1 MALITR
7 TFLDKTNTIVYG
19 DEVNLGM
26 NPILELYY
34 GNVYTRGLIHF
45 NIDKLKKLIEDN
57 TYPDI
62 TKLTHKLKMKN
73 VASLSTPYST
83 KCNIYNNAIRAKS
96 FDLVFF
102 LIDKDWDMGGGF
114 DFLKDGFNTVNRIY
128 STDGSNW
135 FKANN
140 METWNEN
147 GIMSAS
153 NIEKNIIAKQHFDVG
168 NESIDVDITS
178 IVNDMIL
185 GNIENHGIGIAFCN
199 EIESQSS
206 EEINYVGFFTDHTHT
221 FFHPYLETVYN
232 DTIQDD
238 RTNFYLDKDNKLY
251 FYASVGTKMV
261 NLDKLPTCSINGTQK
276 GVKQATKGVY
286 YIELNMDSNIYD
298 SEMMFYD
305 IWSNIYYKGKH
316 IPDKE
321 LYFTTKS
328 SEDYFSFG
336 IPYETKKNDEIIPSI
351 SGINYKE
358 SILQGDIRKINIIT
372 KIPYTSKQSYGIYD
386 LYYRLYVLSG
396 DEEVTVIDWMPID
409 RGYNEN
415 YFLINTNELIPYR
428 YFIDIK
434 IKKDLEEKIYK
445 KLTEF
450 EIK

>member
-34 GNVYTRGLIHF
+34 GNVYTRGLIYF

-83 KCNIYNNAIRAKS
+83 KCNIYNDAIRAKS

-140 METWNEN
+140 LETWNEN

-199 EIESQSS
+199 ELESQSS
-206 EEINYVGFFTDHTHT
+206 DEINYVGFFTNHTHT

-261 NLDKLPTCSINGTQK
+261 NLDKLPTCTINGTHK

-358 SILQGDIRKINIIT
+358 NILQGDIRKINIIT
-372 KIPYTSKQSYGIYD
+372 KIPYTSKQSYDIYD

-396 DEEVTVIDWMPID
+396 DEEITVIDWMPID

>member
-73 VASLSTPYST
+73 VASLSTPYSS
-83 KCNIYNNAIRAKS
+83 KCNIYNDAIRAKS

-199 EIESQSS
+199 ELESQSS
-206 EEINYVGFFTDHTHT
+206 DEINYVGFFTNHTHT

-261 NLDKLPTCSINGTQK
+261 NLDKLPTCAINGTQK

-358 SILQGDIRKINIIT
+358 NILQGDIRKINIIT
-372 KIPYTSKQSYGIYD
+372 KIPYTSKQSYDIYD

-396 DEEVTVIDWMPID
+396 DEEITVIDWMPID

>member
-73 VASLSTPYST
+73 VAGLSTPYSS

-199 EIESQSS
+199 ELESQSS

-261 NLDKLPTCSINGTQK
+261 NLDKLPTCSINGTRK

-305 IWSNIYYKGKH
+305 IWSDLYYKGKH

-336 IPYETKKNDEIIPSI
+336 IPYETKKNNEIIPSI

-372 KIPYTSKQSYGIYD
+372 KIPYTSKQSYDIYD